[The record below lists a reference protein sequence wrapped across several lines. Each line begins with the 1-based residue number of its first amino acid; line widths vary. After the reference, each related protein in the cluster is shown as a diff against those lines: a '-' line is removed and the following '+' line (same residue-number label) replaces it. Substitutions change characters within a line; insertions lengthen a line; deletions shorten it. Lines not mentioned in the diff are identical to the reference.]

1 LYVQNASSMNF
12 LAFPSTFRLRAMR
25 IYVDSFFRFTSLSA
39 DNGLLVQVNC
49 KFNKKT
55 LLKFIT
61 VAVLDCGW
69 HGAMRKGLRTYNQI
83 LVTIKTVN
91 ILWMHT
97 CPSEIF
103 R

>member
-1 LYVQNASSMNF
+1 MQNASSMNF
-12 LAFPSTFRLRAMR
+12 LALPSTFKLWTMR
-25 IYVDSFFRFTSLSA
+25 IYVDSFSEFTSLSA
-39 DNGLLVQVNC
+39 DNGLLVQVKC

-55 LLKFIT
+55 LFKFIT
-61 VAVLDCGW
+61 VAVLDCDW
-69 HGAMRKGLRTYNQI
+69 HGAIRKGLHTFNQI